1 LQRKDLDMVNSDGDI
16 EAKHSGAAGAD
27 HRTRLLASD
36 EERSDSQICQA
47 LTHALQQRSELH
59 NCTIRECAGNGQAQM
74 VQEAHDD
81 WPSGEIEL
89 DASGGVINLRGKV
102 ISLSHKRVIEA
113 LAWRTPGCRGVDNG
127 LQVVPAEDDNDDELT
142 DAVRLVMEMDRI
154 AHVDQVL
161 IHSKQGVV
169 TLQGVMARDEE
180 RRLAEIDAW
189 SVWGVKDVRNEIQ
202 VRMQ

>member
-1 LQRKDLDMVNSDGDI
+1 MVNDGDI

-36 EERSDSQICQA
+36 EQRSDGQICEA
-47 LTHALQQRSELH
+47 LTRSLQQRSELH
-59 NCTIRECAGNGQAQM
+59 NCTIRECAGNGHAQM

-89 DASGGVINLRGKV
+89 DAHDGVISLRGKV

-113 LAWRTPGCRGVDNG
+113 LAWRTPGVRGVDNR
-127 LQVVPAEDDNDDELT
+127 LTVVPAEDDNDDELT
-142 DAVRLVMEMDRI
+142 DAIRLVMEMDRI
-154 AHVDQVL
+154 AHSDQIS
-161 IHSKQGVV
+161 IHSASGVV
-169 TLQGVMARDEE
+169 TLQGVLPRDEE
-180 RRLAEIDAW
+180 RRLAEMDAW
-189 SVWGVKDVRNEIQ
+189 AVWGVKDVRNEIQ

>member
-36 EERSDSQICQA
+36 QERPDGQICEA
-47 LTHALQQRSELH
+47 LTHSLQQRSELH
-59 NCTIRECAGNGQAQM
+59 NCTIREGANGQQGL

-81 WPSGEIEL
+81 WPSGEIEI
-89 DASGGVINLRGKV
+89 DARGGVIALRGKV

-113 LAWRTPGCRGVDNG
+113 LAWRTPGCRGVDNR

-142 DAVRLVMEMDRI
+142 DAIRLVMEMDRI
-154 AHVDQVL
+154 AHADQ
-161 IHSKQGVV
+161 ISIRSDGGVV
-169 TLQGVMARDEE
+169 TLQGVLPRDEE
-180 RRLAEIDAW
+180 RRLAEMDAW
-189 SVWGVKDVRNEIQ
+189 AVWGVKDVRNEIQ

>member
-1 LQRKDLDMVNSDGDI
+1 MVNSDGDI

-36 EERSDSQICQA
+36 EERPDDQIRDH

-59 NCTIRECAGNGQAQM
+59 NCTIRECANGKASM

-81 WPSGEIEL
+81 WPSGEIEI
-89 DASGGVINLRGKV
+89 DASQGVVNLRGKV

-113 LAWRTPGCRGVDNG
+113 LAWRTPGCRGVDNR
-127 LQVVPAEDDNDDELT
+127 LQVVPAEEDNDDELT
-142 DAVRLVMEMDRI
+142 DAIRLVMEMDRI
-154 AHVDQVL
+154 AHADQ
-161 IHSKQGVV
+161 ISIQSEGGVV
-169 TLQGVMARDEE
+169 TLQGVLPRDEE
-180 RRLAEIDAW
+180 RRLAEMDAW
-189 SVWGVKDVRNEIQ
+189 AVWGVKDVRNQIQ